1 MKIILNP
8 RNMESKTKAIWGVNV
23 ATLLFGFTGLFGK
36 IFSFSP
42 VLIVSGRMFFASIA
56 LFVVIVIKKH
66 RFFCGTF
73 AEYLKYSLQG
83 FLISL
88 CLVFGY
94 KSIQVSTVAIGN
106 LAYATF
112 PIFVVLTESF
122 FFKEKLKWKDF
133 VSAILVILGVCFMIP
148 KFELGN
154 NVMEGVLWGLLS
166 GLTLAFLFVV
176 RKKSVN
182 GTKSSLVVTFY
193 EQFFCFLFLLP
204 LAIYFYD
211 PVVMEAKNLLYLILL
226 GVFCSAYAYYLLIS
240 SLEHVK
246 AKLAGIIISVE
257 PVYGVIFAIFLL
269 HEIPSW
275 RTVVGGGVILFAA
288 IYETFKSENDREVE
302 LRLGSK

>member
-1 MKIILNP
+1 MSIAIILNP
-8 RNMESKTKAIWGVNV
+8 KIMENKTKAILGVNV
-23 ATLLFGFTGLFGK
+23 ATFLFGFTGLFGK

-42 VLIVSGRMFFASIA
+42 VLIVSGRMFFASIT
-56 LFVVIVIKKH
+56 LMIVILLKKH
-66 RFFCGTF
+66 KFLGGSFK
-73 AEYLKYSLQG
+73 EYSKYAGQG
-83 FLISL
+83 LLLSVL
-88 CLVFGY
+88 LVASY

-112 PIFVVLTESF
+112 PIFVVFTESF

-133 VSAILVILGVCFMIP
+133 ISAILVILGVAFMIP

-154 NVMEGVLWGLLS
+154 NVTQGVLWGLLA
-166 GLTLAFLFVV
+166 GLALAFLFVV
-176 RKKSVN
+176 RRKSMK

-204 LAIYFYD
+204 FSFYFYD
-211 PVVMEAKNLLYLILL
+211 SEMMRLQNLGWLILL

-240 SLEHVK
+240 SLAHVK

-257 PVYGVIFAIFLL
+257 PVYGVILAIVLL
-269 HEIPSW
+269 NEIPGW

-288 IYETFKSENDREVE
+288 IYETYHSV
-302 LRLGSK
+302 

>member
-1 MKIILNP
+1 MENRTKSIL
-8 RNMESKTKAIWGVNV
+8 GVNL

-42 VLIVSGRMFFASIA
+42 VLIVSGRTLVASVTLIVVILLKRQKFFA
-56 LFVVIVIKKH
+56 
-66 RFFCGTF
+66 GNF
-73 AEYLKYSLQG
+73 ASLEYFKYAGQG
-83 FLISL
+83 FLLAIV
-88 CLVFGY
+88 LVSSY

-112 PIFVVLTESF
+112 PIFVVFTESF

-133 VSAILVILGVCFMIP
+133 VSASLVVLGVAFMIP

-154 NVMEGVLWGLLS
+154 SVMQGVLWGLLS

-176 RKKSVN
+176 RRKSVSSGN
-182 GTKSSLVVTFY
+182 SSLVTTFY

-204 LAIYFYD
+204 LAVYFYD
-211 PVVMEAKNLLYLILL
+211 PVVMEMKNLGYLLLL

-240 SLEHVK
+240 SLAHVK

-257 PVYGVIFAIFLL
+257 PVYGVVLAIVLL
-269 HEIPSW
+269 KEIPDW
-275 RTVVGGGVILFAA
+275 KTLIGGGVILFAA
-288 IYETFKSENDREVE
+288 FYETMRSGKDRKEDLPLRVE
-302 LRLGSK
+302 

>member
-1 MKIILNP
+1 MLVKIILNP
-8 RNMESKTKAIWGVNV
+8 KNMENKTKAILGVNL

-36 IFSFSP
+36 IFVFSP
-42 VLIVSGRMFFASIA
+42 VLIVEGRMFFASISLLLA
-56 LFVVIVIKKH
+56 VVFKKH
-66 RFFCGTF
+66 KLFGGTF
-73 AEYLKYSLQG
+73 AEYLKYALQG

-112 PIFVVLTESF
+112 PIFVVFAEAF
-122 FFKEKLKWKDF
+122 FFKEKIKIKDF
-133 VSAILVILGVCFMIP
+133 ASAFLVLVGVSFMIP
-148 KFELGN
+148 KLEFGDSATQ
-154 NVMEGVLWGLLS
+154 GVFWGILS

-176 RKKSVN
+176 RKKSLN

-204 LAIYFYD
+204 LSIYFYD
-211 PVVMEAKNLLYLILL
+211 PVVTEVKNLFYLILL

-257 PVYGVIFAIFLL
+257 PVYGVILAVFLL
-269 HEIPSW
+269 SEIPDW
-275 RTVVGGGVILFAA
+275 RTLVGGGVILFAA
-288 IYETFKSENDREVE
+288 IYETYHSV
-302 LRLGSK
+302 

>member
-1 MKIILNP
+1 
-8 RNMESKTKAIWGVNV
+8 MENKTKAILGVNV
-23 ATLLFGFTGLFGK
+23 ATFLFGFTGLFGK

-56 LFVVIVIKKH
+56 LFAAIVIKKH
-66 RFFCGTF
+66 RFFGGTF
-73 AEYLKYSLQG
+73 AGLAPRSARSLGLEYLKYSLQG

-112 PIFVVLTESF
+112 PIFVVFTESF

-133 VSAILVILGVCFMIP
+133 ISAILVILGVAFMIP

-226 GVFCSAYAYYLLIS
+226 GVFCSAYAYYLIIS
-240 SLEHVK
+240 SLENVK

-257 PVYGVIFAIFLL
+257 PVYGVILAIVLL
-269 HEIPSW
+269 NEIPGW

-288 IYETFKSENDREVE
+288 IYETYHSV
-302 LRLGSK
+302 